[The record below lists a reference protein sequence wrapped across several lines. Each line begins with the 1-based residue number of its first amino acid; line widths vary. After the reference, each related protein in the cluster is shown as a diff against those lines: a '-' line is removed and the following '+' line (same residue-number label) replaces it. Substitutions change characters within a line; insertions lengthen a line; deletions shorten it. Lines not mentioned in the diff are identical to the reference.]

1 MEYILIV
8 LCLIGS
14 AFFSGTEIAYTSLN
28 KLKLR
33 QESEN
38 PSRIQR
44 MVSYIYNH
52 YDRALSTLL
61 IGNNLVNI
69 AATSIAT
76 VLAVRLADK
85 LAGRITDDQASTIVT
100 VVMTVIILIVG
111 EITPKMIA
119 RRCSEGFAKMAA
131 WPLLILMIVLFPA
144 VLVTS
149 GIVNLFS
156 LLWKKKDERVVT
168 ITEEELESILDT
180 AEDEGVIDEN
190 ETDLLQSA
198 LEFTD
203 MDAGDILTP
212 RVDVIGF
219 EIGQSTQEILQT
231 INETQFSRYPVYE
244 KTIDHVVGILYVKH
258 LLHELMEQEQVEL
271 ADLLLEPVF
280 IPKSMKLHDIMNEF
294 RKSRTHMAVVA
305 DEYGGITGIV
315 TMEDVLEQLVGEIW
329 DENDDIVND
338 WQELDKNR
346 YECSGDLNLS
356 EFFDHLDM
364 DDEDVETGCATVGG
378 WATENI
384 GAMPVP
390 FDAFDYQEFTIL
402 VREVDDNHRITRLII
417 LRHEFEPEKRKEWLK
432 LSSN

>member
-33 QESEN
+33 QDGEN
-38 PSRIQR
+38 LTRTQKL
-44 MVSYIYNH
+44 VHFIYNH
-52 YDRALSTLL
+52 YEKALSTLL

-69 AATSIAT
+69 AATSLAT
-76 VLAVRLADK
+76 VLAVRLAANM
-85 LAGRITDDQASTIVT
+85 AGRISDDEASGIVT
-100 VVMTVIILIVG
+100 VVMTIIILIFG

-119 RRCSEGFAKMAA
+119 RRCSDTIAKFSAY
-131 WPLLILMIVLFPA
+131 PLMVLMVILFIP

-149 GIVNLFS
+149 GIVS
-156 LLWKKKDERVVT
+156 LCSKIWTPKDGKKVT
-168 ITEEELESILDT
+168 ITEEEFENILDT
-180 AEDEGVIDEN
+180 AEDEGLIDES
-190 ETDLLQSA
+190 ETELLQSA
-198 LEFTD
+198 LEFSD

-212 RVDVIGF
+212 RIDVIGF
-219 EIGQSTQEILQT
+219 EINDSVEEILKV

-258 LLHELMEQEQVEL
+258 LLHELMESKDVNL

-280 IPKSMKLHDIMNEF
+280 IPKSMKLDAIMNEF
-294 RKSRTHMAVVA
+294 RSSRTHMAVVA

-329 DENDDIVND
+329 DENDDIVNE
-338 WQELDKNR
+338 WQELSKNR
-346 YECSGDLNLS
+346 FECSGDMNLS
-356 EFFDHLDM
+356 DFFDNLDM
-364 DDEDVETGCATVGG
+364 DDEDVETDCATVGG

-384 GAMPVP
+384 GAMPVA
-390 FDAFDYQEFTIL
+390 FDAFDYEDFTVL
-402 VREVDDNHRITRLII
+402 VKHVDDNHRITRLLI
-417 LRHEFEPEKRKEWLK
+417 LKHDFTKDKRKD
-432 LSSN
+432 